1 MKIEIEIPL
10 DENEWEV
17 VSIEAL
23 PHYAVTDEISTY
35 KNYVTIKKKQNW
47 KDKIVFPSVYREGC
61 WAAQCNTYWFYG
73 IKIFINKPTFVNTE
87 WLGAG
92 GAMNLRAD
100 MNDLSFLPP
109 EFWDC
114 KPEDSLVQV
123 THEVKE

>member
-47 KDKIVFPSVYREGC
+47 KDKIVFPGFLLEGNWIARDKDESIWIYLSEPEKYKVFENC
-61 WAAQCNTYWFYG
+61 WGFKEECSPLDSRFH
-73 IKIFINKPTFVNTE
+73 
-87 WLGAG
+87 
-92 GAMNLRAD
+92 
-100 MNDLSFLPP
+100 DLSFLPQ

-123 THEVKE
+123 THEVKG